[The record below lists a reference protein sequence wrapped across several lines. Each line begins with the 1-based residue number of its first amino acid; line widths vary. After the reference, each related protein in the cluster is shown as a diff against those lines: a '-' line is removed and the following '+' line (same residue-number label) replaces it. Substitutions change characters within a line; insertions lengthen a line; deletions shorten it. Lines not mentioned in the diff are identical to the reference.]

1 MVHLALEMSAVD
13 RRRELN
19 RLAAQKLRNRQK
31 EKAVTVKQEYFAA
44 QSRNTQLLYDVKQ
57 LRKQKNELSARYEAH
72 MCRHAG
78 TEVRRS
84 QTVDHP
90 ASQSVCTDAVSQGY
104 AVITSGQQQFLSPVL
119 LLSDRSGL
127 VPPTS
132 VQLVSVAPLDA
143 GFANGVD
150 LQVINSSSVK
160 EESDCATSETRLVN
174 GDTAFCGETTEM
186 LNGVCQSNSIV
197 GNRVNE
203 VVQTMV
209 DARAKSHIAA
219 VVDVE
224 KTVGGALSVPAS
236 PVTKRAQKSRRRR
249 STSSLPHDSEPA
261 VTPLKRAT
269 TRHMSSD
276 QLLTAKAAA
285 DSDNLPSFLSS
296 MTDDE

>member
-1 MVHLALEMSAVD
+1 MV
-13 RRRELN
+13 
-19 RLAAQKLRNRQK
+19 
-31 EKAVTVKQEYFAA
+31 
-44 QSRNTQLLYDVKQ
+44 
-57 LRKQKNELSARYEAH
+57 
-72 MCRHAG
+72 MCRHAS

-90 ASQSVCTDAVSQGY
+90 ASQTVCTDAVSQGY

-119 LLSDRSGL
+119 LLSSDRSGL

-150 LQVINSSSVK
+150 LQVVNSSSVK
-160 EESDCATSETRLVN
+160 EESDCATSETKLVN
-174 GDTAFCGETTEM
+174 GDTSFCGETKEM
-186 LNGVCQSNSIV
+186 LNGVCQSNSNV
-197 GNRVNE
+197 GDKVKE
-203 VVQTMV
+203 VVQAMV
-209 DARAKSHIAA
+209 DAHTKSRTDA
-219 VVDVE
+219 VVEVE
-224 KTVGGALSVPAS
+224 KMVVGPLSVPAS
-236 PVTKRAQKSRRRR
+236 PVSKRAQKTRRRR

-261 VTPLKRAT
+261 VTALKRAA

-276 QLLTAKAAA
+276 QLLTTKAAA